1 MRRRRGM
8 GGEEDDQ
15 SGEKL
20 DLFSLIHRCRNP
32 PPCISTASLL
42 FTISRNWEIYMEIT

>member
-20 DLFSLIHRCRNP
+20 DLFSLIHGCRNP

-42 FTISRNWEIYMEIT
+42 FSQFPGTGGFIWK